1 MNLHAVTVADEP
13 PETARVLLVDDN
25 EMTLTVTAAALEG
38 RGFSV
43 TMVTSGEE
51 ALARLRDWSPDIVV
65 LDADMPGG
73 ISGFTTCAELRA
85 QVVFEMLPVLM
96 LTGLNDDESIRAA
109 YAAGAT
115 DFFVK
120 SEHWSLL
127 AMRLRHM
134 LRASRDVSALKRSES
149 KLARAQELARMGS
162 FEWWRDRRG
171 LSFSPE
177 ALRVFGLAPDEPV
190 TLLRVVWMVAH
201 ARRKEFIVRLRSTL
215 NFRTVFTDDVSL
227 QLHDGRQR
235 TVRVEAEP
243 IYDELGGLSG
253 YTGIVQD
260 VTERRVQEDK
270 IRRLAEFDDL
280 TDLPNRANLLKRA
293 EKAVEQA
300 QRLNHQV
307 GVLLIDLDRFKE
319 INDTLGHKAGDEVLR
334 QVAVRL
340 KGCVRHSDAMPQ
352 DESLRNEGSRAYR
365 QLEGVGRLGGD
376 EFVALLPEID
386 ADPERAHEAIDE
398 VARRILGKMREPVV
412 VDGKD
417 YFVTASVGVSLF
429 PRDGASVVD
438 LLSSA
443 DVAMYSVKDG
453 GRNSYSVYR
462 PELAG
467 RGRERL
473 ELQSALH
480 KAVERDELV
489 LYYQP
494 KLQFGDERDDERVR
508 LVGVEALMRWRRNGV
523 LVPPSE
529 FIPLAEDTGLIVP
542 MSEWLIRE
550 AARQAGVWRKRSGR
564 PIEVSVAVNLP
575 SLVFERNDVAEWIRS
590 ATEEHGV
597 PHRTIEVEITE
608 RTLMKRLKDSPTL
621 HKLNQYG
628 VEIAIDDFGTD
639 YSSLAALSELPI
651 SELKIDRSFVT
662 GLGVTLTASAV
673 ANAILALASV
683 LGMRVVAEGVET
695 RLQID
700 RLRDLGCRTMQGFY
714 FAAPLPAAEF
724 ETWHDARDFGVGR
737 FVRSEWP
744 GERRTVTAVNDP
756 HRGSEPRA
764 GSASTVG

>member
-1 MNLHAVTVADEP
+1 MNLHAVNLAEEP
-13 PETARVLLVDDN
+13 IEAARVLLVDDN

-38 RGFSV
+38 RGFAV
-43 TMVTSGEE
+43 TMVPSGEA
-51 ALARLRDWSPDIVV
+51 ALAVLRDWSPDIIV

-73 ISGFTTCAELRA
+73 LSGFETCRELRA
-85 QVVFEMLPVLM
+85 QGVFEMLPVLM
-96 LTGLNDDESIRAA
+96 LTGLNDDDSIKAA

-171 LSFSPE
+171 LGFSPE
-177 ALRVFGLAPDEPV
+177 ALRVFGLPPDRPV
-190 TLLRVVWMVAH
+190 TLMRIVWMVAQ
-201 ARRKEFIVRLRSTL
+201 ARRKEFVARLRNTL

-227 QLHDGRQR
+227 QLRDGRQR

-243 IYDELGGLSG
+243 VYDEQGGLSG

-270 IRRLAEFDDL
+270 IRRLAEFDTL
-280 TDLPNRANLLKRA
+280 TELPNRANLLVRA

-300 QRLNHQV
+300 RRLNHQV

-319 INDTLGHKAGDEVLR
+319 INDTLGHQAGDDVLR
-334 QVAVRL
+334 QVAARL
-340 KGCVRHSDAMPQ
+340 KGCVRHSDAVPQ
-352 DESLRNEGSRAYR
+352 DESLRSEGSRAYR
-365 QLEGVGRLGGD
+365 QLEAVGRLGGD
-376 EFVALLPEID
+376 EFVALLPDVD
-386 ADPERAHEAIDE
+386 ADPQRAHEAIDE
-398 VARRILGKMREPVV
+398 VARRILGKMREPVII
-412 VDGKD
+412 DGKD

-453 GRNSYSVYR
+453 GRNNYTVFR
-462 PELAG
+462 PELAS

-480 KAVERDELV
+480 KAIERDELV

-494 KLQFGDERDDERVR
+494 KLQYLDERDDERVR

-523 LVPPSE
+523 LVPPGE
-529 FIPLAEDTGLIVP
+529 FIPLAEETGLIVP

-550 AARQAGVWRKRSGR
+550 AARQTGAWRRRAR
-564 PIEVSVAVNLP
+564 PIEISAAVNLP

-590 ATEEHGV
+590 ATESHGV

-673 ANAILALASV
+673 ANAILALANV

-714 FAAPLPAAEF
+714 FAEPMPAADF
-724 ETWHDARDFGVGR
+724 EAWYDACDFAPGR
-737 FVRSEWP
+737 AVRSEWP
-744 GERRTVTAVNDP
+744 GERRAAA
-756 HRGSEPRA
+756 GQSPRA
-764 GSASTVG
+764 GRTAPPGGSAAVG